1 MFQNLYSNV
10 GSFQL
15 SPVTAQRIYL
25 CIGSPLNFF
34 DTFSVVEF
42 RTFYFKRFISVQF
55 ILCTIISNIGILAL
69 KLLGIKSCRIFFHNC
84 ITKKIVLFL
93 YLCALVWVPFV
104 CLLLVYG
111 LEFFKLMWSFFFFHT
126 CSNPLQYLSWIL
138 FPVCSFFKF
147 FIKGVHGVEYCGFFF
162 FFFDFLVALRW
173 NLSSFERSNT
183 NSVFYSLAFTVI

>member
-111 LEFFKLMWSFFFFHT
+111 LEFFKLMWIFFFSIHVAT
-126 CSNPLQYLSWIL
+126 LCNICHEY
-138 FPVCSFFKF
+138 FFQFVIFLNFSLKEF
-147 FIKGVHGVEYCGFFF
+147 MGLNIVGFFF
-162 FFFDFLVALRW
+162 FFWLFGCFKMKLVILW
-173 NLSSFERSNT
+173 E
-183 NSVFYSLAFTVI
+183 I